1 MAVPWTWWRHPQDC
15 RAALDSL
22 SHLMMVGDLRGGSA
36 ELEMEWWRARSRGLR
51 DLHTADPGLL
61 QTSLPSLVLLLK
73 ARDAGTG
80 RGGAGPGV
88 VVWVL

>member
-1 MAVPWTWWRHPQDC
+1 MFSTQSKNTCKDPGCERVII
-15 RAALDSL
+15 
-22 SHLMMVGDLRGGSA
+22 MMVGDLRGGSA

-51 DLHTADPGLL
+51 ALHTADPGLL
-61 QTSLPSLVLLLK
+61 PTSLPSLVLLLK